1 MGTTCCSRRDVRL
14 GRIPD
19 VLEGRMKNCL
29 WRFLAPPIAVGAFLI
44 AGALLSPL
52 FVYHVLWGSDEE
64 GTSP

>member
-1 MGTTCCSRRDVRL
+1 
-14 GRIPD
+14 
-19 VLEGRMKNCL
+19 MKNCL